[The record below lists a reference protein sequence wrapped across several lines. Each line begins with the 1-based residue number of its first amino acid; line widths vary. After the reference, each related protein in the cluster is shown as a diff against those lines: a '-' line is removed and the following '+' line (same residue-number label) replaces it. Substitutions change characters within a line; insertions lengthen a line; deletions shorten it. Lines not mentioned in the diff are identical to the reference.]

1 MAGSIRA
8 SVIKTDLMA
17 TAGRDAGYWRIVWRR
32 FKRHRVAY
40 IGFFFFIFLL
50 LLVTLGPHVAPYQLD
65 QISLGERMHSPSF
78 SHWFGTD
85 ELGRDTWVRIMHG
98 GRVSLAVGL
107 TVGFSTVIL
116 GGLIGILAGYL
127 GGVVDNALMRLVD
140 MIYTIPRIVLLLVLS
155 KLAGPGLLNIII
167 ILVALE
173 WTNAARL
180 ARGAVLSFREQ
191 EFVLAAQ
198 CLGAS
203 QWRVML
209 RHLLPNSLAPLI
221 VAGRRRRHSRG
232 NDIEFSRSRHPT
244 SDAKLGESSHQRC
257 HEYLYR
263 SASGVFTWP
272 VYLFRPDELQSA
284 RRRAA
289 RRFGSSSRA
298 TTEITHNDGS
308 DCARR
313 YEIIPSQRLGRFA

>member
-1 MAGSIRA
+1 MN
-8 SVIKTDLMA
+8 L
-17 TAGRDAGYWRIVWRR
+17 TAHQEGYWRIVWRR

-40 IGFFFFIFLL
+40 VGFFFFVFLL
-50 LLVTLGPHVAPYQLD
+50 LLAILGPHVVPYQLD
-65 QISLGERMHSPSF
+65 QVSLGKRMHMPSS

-85 ELGRDTWVRIMHG
+85 ELGRDTWVRIMYG

-116 GGLIGILAGYL
+116 GGLIGILAGYV
-127 GGVVDNALMRLVD
+127 GGVVDNALMRIVD
-140 MIYTIPRIVLLLVLS
+140 VIYTIPRIVLLLVLS

-180 ARGAVLSFREQ
+180 ARSAVLSFREQ

-203 QWRVML
+203 RWRVML

-221 VAGRRRRHSRG
+221 VAATLDAGAAIRAETTLSFLGLGIQPPTPSWGNLLTNAATNIFIAPLQVFLPGLFIFFALMSFNLLGDALRDALDPRLTQVRR
-232 NDIEFSRSRHPT
+232 
-244 SDAKLGESSHQRC
+244 
-257 HEYLYR
+257 
-263 SASGVFTWP
+263 
-272 VYLFRPDELQSA
+272 
-284 RRRAA
+284 
-289 RRFGSSSRA
+289 
-298 TTEITHNDGS
+298 
-308 DCARR
+308 
-313 YEIIPSQRLGRFA
+313 

>member
-1 MAGSIRA
+1 MN
-8 SVIKTDLMA
+8 L
-17 TAGRDAGYWRIVWRR
+17 TAHQEGYWRIVWRR

-40 IGFFFFIFLL
+40 VGFFFFVFLL
-50 LLVTLGPHVAPYQLD
+50 LLAILGPHVVPYQLD
-65 QISLGERMHSPSF
+65 QVSLGKRMHMPSS

-85 ELGRDTWVRIMHG
+85 ELGRDTWVRIMYG

-116 GGLIGILAGYL
+116 GGLIGILAGYV
-127 GGVVDNALMRLVD
+127 GGVVDNALMRIVD
-140 MIYTIPRIVLLLVLS
+140 VIYTIPRIVLLLVLS

-180 ARGAVLSFREQ
+180 ARSAVLSFREQ

-203 QWRVML
+203 RWRVML

-221 VAGRRRRHSRG
+221 VAATLDAGAAIRAETTLSFLGLGIQPPMPSWGNLLTNAATNIFIAPLQVFLPGLFIFFALMSFNLLGDALRDALDPRLTQVRR
-232 NDIEFSRSRHPT
+232 
-244 SDAKLGESSHQRC
+244 
-257 HEYLYR
+257 
-263 SASGVFTWP
+263 
-272 VYLFRPDELQSA
+272 
-284 RRRAA
+284 
-289 RRFGSSSRA
+289 
-298 TTEITHNDGS
+298 
-308 DCARR
+308 
-313 YEIIPSQRLGRFA
+313 